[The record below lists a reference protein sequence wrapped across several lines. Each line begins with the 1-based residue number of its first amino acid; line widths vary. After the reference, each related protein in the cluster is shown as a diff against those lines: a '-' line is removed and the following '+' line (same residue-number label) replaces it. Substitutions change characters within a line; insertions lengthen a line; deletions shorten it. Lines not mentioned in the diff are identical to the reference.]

1 MEHFLDESAHFIF
14 LKRKFISYCSNRIA
28 IIFIDMVPS
37 FTDSDVYKIESE
49 SKQDIWL
56 SLSVPQK

>member
-1 MEHFLDESAHFIF
+1 MNSIMLNEHYKLLLLNGNSID
-14 LKRKFISYCSNRIA
+14 

-56 SLSVPQK
+56 SVLVPQK